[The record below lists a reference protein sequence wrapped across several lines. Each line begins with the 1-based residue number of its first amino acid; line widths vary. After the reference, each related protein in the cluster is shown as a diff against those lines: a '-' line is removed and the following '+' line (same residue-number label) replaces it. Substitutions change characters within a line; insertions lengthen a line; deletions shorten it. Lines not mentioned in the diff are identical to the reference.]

1 MNEPALASDGRVIGA
16 RAQRTRRKLL
26 DATAEL
32 LEVRGAF
39 GLRVV
44 DVTREVGMSPATFY
58 QYFAD
63 VEAAIL
69 VLADEASDDALFLA
83 DLLEASWLDPD
94 GETRTLEFVRAFMD
108 YWDRHRAVLRVR
120 DLRAEEGDKRFWAA
134 RLDGYSAVVPGL
146 TKMIEKGQAS
156 GSVSSELNAY
166 AAASALAAMME
177 RLVTYQSEF
186 GRRGVSSG
194 AMTATL
200 ATILFQTV
208 TGYTS

>member
-1 MNEPALASDGRVIGA
+1 MAEPALASDGRVIGA

-32 LEVRGAF
+32 LEARGAF

-44 DVTREVGMSPATFY
+44 DITRRVGLSPATFY
-58 QYFAD
+58 QYFPD

-69 VLADEASDDALFLA
+69 VLADEASDDAHFLSA
-83 DLLEASWLDPD
+83 LLEPSWHEAG
-94 GETRTLEFVRAFMD
+94 GEARAFEFVRAFVD

-134 RLDGYSAVVPGL
+134 RLDGYSAIVPGL
-146 TKMIEKGQAS
+146 TTMIEKGQAA
-156 GSVSSELNAY
+156 GRVSAELNAY

-177 RLVTYQSEF
+177 RLATYQQEF
-186 GRRGVSSG
+186 GRRGVTTD
-194 AMTATL
+194 AMTHTL
-200 ATILFQTV
+200 AAIVFQTV
-208 TGYTS
+208 TGFTS

>member
-1 MNEPALASDGRVIGA
+1 MAEPALASDGRVIGA

-32 LEVRGAF
+32 LQVRGAF

-44 DVTREVGMSPATFY
+44 DITREVGLSPATFY
-58 QYFAD
+58 QYFPD

-69 VLADEASDDALFLA
+69 VLADEASDEAQFLA
-83 DLLEASWLDPD
+83 ALLERSWHDAD
-94 GETRTLEFVRAFMD
+94 GEAHALEFVRSFVD

-134 RLDGYSAVVPGL
+134 RLDGYSAIVPGL
-146 TKMIEKGQAS
+146 TTMIEKGQAA
-156 GSVSSELNAY
+156 GSVSAELNAY

-177 RLVTYQSEF
+177 RLVTYQQEF
-186 GRRGVSSG
+186 GRRGVTTD
-194 AMTATL
+194 AMTHTL
-200 ATILFQTV
+200 AAILFQTV
-208 TGYTS
+208 TGFTS

>member
-1 MNEPALASDGRVIGA
+1 VTQPALASDGRVIGA
-16 RAQRTRRKLL
+16 RAQRTRRRLL

-32 LEVRGAF
+32 LDVRGAF
-39 GLRVV
+39 GMRVV
-44 DVTREVGMSPATFY
+44 DITREVGMSPATFY

-69 VLADEASDDALFLA
+69 VLADEASDDAQFLA
-83 DLLEASWLDPD
+83 DLLQDSWLDAG
-94 GETRTLEFVRAFMD
+94 GEARALEFVRAFMD

-120 DLRAEEGDKRFWAA
+120 DLRAEEGDKRFWSA
-134 RLDGYSAVVPGL
+134 RLDGYAAIIPGF
-146 TKMIEKGQAS
+146 TTMIEKGQAA

-177 RLVTYQSEF
+177 RLVTYRSEF
-186 GRRGVSSG
+186 GRRGVSTE

-200 ATILFQTV
+200 ATVLFQTV
-208 TGYTS
+208 TGFTS

>member
-1 MNEPALASDGRVIGA
+1 VSEPALASDGRVIGA
-16 RAQRTRRKLL
+16 RAQRTRRRLL

-32 LEVRGAF
+32 LAVRGAF
-39 GLRVV
+39 EMRVV
-44 DVTREVGMSPATFY
+44 DITREVGMSPATFY

-69 VLADEASDDALFLA
+69 VLADEASDDAQFLA
-83 DLLEASWLDPD
+83 DLLETSWLDAD
-94 GETRTLEFVRAFMD
+94 GETRALEFVRAFMD
-108 YWDRHRAVLRVR
+108 YWDRHRAILRVR
-120 DLRAEEGDKRFWAA
+120 DLRAEEGDKRFWSA
-134 RLDGYSAVVPGL
+134 RLDGYAAIVPGL
-146 TKMIEKGQAS
+146 TGMIEKGQAT

-186 GRRGVSSG
+186 GRRGVSTE

-200 ATILFQTV
+200 ATVLFQTV
-208 TGYTS
+208 TGFTS